1 MDNDKTTNFTIKSLQ
16 YEIVFIYKMWSC
28 GLDQTKVDLQH
39 WANFLLES
47 FEYFSKKFIWEKQI
61 PSWDLCPGR
70 LDQRLLDNI
79 VNILLLKE

>member
-1 MDNDKTTNFTIKSLQ
+1 MVQFVFFLSSYKAILSEMCGCIMDDDKTTNFTIKSIQ

-28 GLDQTKVDLQH
+28 GLDQIKVDLQH

-61 PSWDLCPGR
+61 PS
-70 LDQRLLDNI
+70 
-79 VNILLLKE
+79 